1 MSAAIEWTDAAG
13 NTLSVELDA
22 TPTQSWESS
31 AEVTE
36 HPVETGSAITDHV
49 KPSNDTITVEGVITN
64 TPVIVPTTQ
73 MQGATRSPGT
83 LDLPGVGKVSVQR
96 WSGPFDR
103 VAECREMLRSLVK
116 AGLPAV
122 LTTGPRDA
130 LRFDTE
136 LVLVRFRV
144 DRDATTGGSI
154 NVSLD
159 FKQLRVVSTA
169 RVAVP
174 AVRAMRVPPRRGVQP
189 PAPAATGAYNAVF
202 GPS

>member
-1 MSAAIEWTDAAG
+1 MSATIEWTDAAG
-13 NTLSVELDA
+13 NTLVVELDA

-36 HPVETGSAITDHV
+36 HPVESGSAITDHV
-49 KPSNDTITVEGVITN
+49 KPGNDAITVEGVITN
-64 TPVIVPTTQ
+64 APVIVPSTQ

-83 LDLPGVGKVSVQR
+83 LDLPGVGRVSVQR

-103 VAECREMLRSLVK
+103 VTECREMLRSLVK
-116 AGLPAV
+116 AGLPAT

-136 LVLVRFRV
+136 LVLIRFRV

-174 AVRAMRVPPRRGVQP
+174 AVRSAQTPPNNGVAP
-189 PAPAATGAYNAVF
+189 PVENNTFLYNATR
-202 GPS
+202 